1 LSKFWGLIA
10 ILLVAALGA
19 ATFLKSG
26 QTGKTITLEPATVM
40 KTPKYAKKI
49 PSIKTAGNL
58 EALTR
63 DAPEPRPVT
72 TDALVVPPKP
82 VGTPTVTSVA
92 ASGSSIAPT
101 SVQPASPEPASIA
114 PTSVKPVSAEP
125 VSAKPS
131 TRVPETTTDVPKST
145 PEISS
150 TKPKTIQ
157 NIQPSS
163 VTPEQTAE
171 TVAPSP
177 ETPAVQ
183 DAPSLPLR
191 RETTG
196 VSVQAGAF
204 KTATNAEALRAQLAE
219 RGFKTSVE
227 LGTDGISRVIVGPY
241 SNETL
246 ARDAATKILGR

>member
-82 VGTPTVTSVA
+82 VGTPTVTSGA
-92 ASGSSIAPT
+92 ASGSSVAPT
-101 SVQPASPEPASIA
+101 SAEPTSPEPASA
-114 PTSVKPVSAEP
+114 KSVN
-125 VSAKPS
+125 AKPS

>member
-40 KTPKYAKKI
+40 KTSKYAKKI

-82 VGTPTVTSVA
+82 VGTPTVTSGA
-92 ASGSSIAPT
+92 ASGSSVAPT
-101 SVQPASPEPASIA
+101 SVEPASPEPVRAK
-114 PTSVKPVSAEP
+114 SVNAKSVN
-125 VSAKPS
+125 AKPS

-227 LGTDGISRVIVGPY
+227 LGADGISRVIVGPY